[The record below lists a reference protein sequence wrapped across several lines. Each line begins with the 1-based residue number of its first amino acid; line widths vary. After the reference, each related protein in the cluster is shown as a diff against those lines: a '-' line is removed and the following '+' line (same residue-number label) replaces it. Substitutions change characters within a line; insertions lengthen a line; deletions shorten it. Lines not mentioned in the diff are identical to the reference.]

1 MEMLLFFFFAIVCI
15 ISSLGVVF
23 FKNPV
28 KSAISLIVNFFSMGA
43 IYIILN
49 AEFIGLMQVLV
60 YAGAI
65 MVLFLFIIMLLD
77 VKHTT
82 KEIIYF
88 KNNLSIV
95 LCFCFIFLAIIFSVA
110 TSLYNAGLMKGIKG
124 LDWMFL
130 DNSNTKAI
138 GKVLFTKYLL
148 PFEVTSLLLLVAV
161 IGIIVLG
168 KKKNT

>member
-1 MEMLLFFFFAIVCI
+1 MEMLLFFFFAFLCV
-15 ISSLGVVF
+15 ISSLCVVF
-23 FKNPV
+23 FKNPI

-43 IYIILN
+43 IYVILN
-49 AEFIGLMQVLV
+49 AEFIALMQVLV

-77 VKHTT
+77 VKHTA
-82 KEIIYF
+82 KEKVYF
-88 KNNLSIV
+88 KNNLSVV
-95 LCFCFIFLAIIFSVA
+95 LSFCFIFLAIVFSVA
-110 TSLYNAGLMKGIKG
+110 TSLYNAGLMKGLKG

-138 GKVLFTKYLL
+138 GKILFSKFLL
-148 PFEVTSLLLLVAV
+148 PFEITSLLLLVAA